1 MHELSV
7 GSAIVDTAVRAAEGR
22 KVASVQVRIGRLR
35 QVVPKSLVFYFELL
49 SRETV
54 VEGATLEYEIVPANL
69 LCRSCAH
76 EWEVDQQNFRCPNCE
91 SSDVSVETGEELEVT
106 SIEVEEAECIV

>member
-22 KVASVQVRIGRLR
+22 KVTSVQVRLGQLR
-35 QVVPKSLVFYFELL
+35 QVVPKSLTFYFELI

-54 VEGATLEYEIVPANL
+54 VEGARLDWEIVPANL
-69 LCRSCAH
+69 LCRDCDH
-76 EWEVDQQNFRCPNCE
+76 EWQVDVPNFRCPNCD
-91 SSDVSVETGEELEVT
+91 SADVSVESGEELEVT
-106 SIEVEEAECIV
+106 TIEVEEAECIV